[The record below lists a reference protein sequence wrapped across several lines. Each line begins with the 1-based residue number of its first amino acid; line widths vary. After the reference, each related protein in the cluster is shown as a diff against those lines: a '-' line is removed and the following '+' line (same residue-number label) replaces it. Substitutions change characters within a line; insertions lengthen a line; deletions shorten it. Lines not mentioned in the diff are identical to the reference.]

1 MGRRCH
7 LHRKTDKETTDG
19 GKQAEQAQ
27 GRPTDDQE
35 VCVVSDSEGESK
47 ASANNENKNHT
58 PLNQSAGTPSGM
70 PKDDSSDVQCVGT
83 SRQSSTTDGQD
94 EGVKVGQ
101 GSPSGGCS
109 SSSVTSNATRNNKDK
124 VAADTENRGGS
135 GISSTSS
142 AGETPARTQQ
152 S

>member
-1 MGRRCH
+1 
-7 LHRKTDKETTDG
+7 
-19 GKQAEQAQ
+19 
-27 GRPTDDQE
+27 
-35 VCVVSDSEGESK
+35 VSDSEGESK

-83 SRQSSTTDGQD
+83 SRQSSTTDRQD

-109 SSSVTSNATRNNKDK
+109 SSVTSNATRKNEDK

-135 GISSTSS
+135 GSSSTSS